1 MRLIRINFFIV
12 FAASLLFITQTVV
25 NAEGNEKEKRTLQ
38 KVQTQVPVTYL
49 DINNIF
55 VPMRNN
61 GISDIDIN
69 QQNSGLVFPKGS
81 GKTAAFTSGL
91 LWGAR
96 IPGDPQVRV
105 GGTAYATGLQPG
117 AILSNGLAD
126 DPTLDKYRI
135 YRVRPDIY
143 PGGPDVTLT
152 NEEQLELTSA
162 SAIRA
167 QYELDWDEW
176 PSDLGAPY
184 FDGNE
189 NGVYDPDP
197 TSGDIPGFPGADQT
211 LWFVANDLNA
221 TNTADL
227 YGASPMGI
235 EAQVTYWA
243 YNQTGALGNMYFR
256 KYLLINK
263 GAQQDTLTDMYVS
276 MWSDIDLGDAG
287 NDFVGVDTVL
297 SLQYCYNASP
307 TDNTYSPLPPPA
319 VGFDFF
325 QGPLVD
331 GVAGEDKNRNG
342 VDDASDYGIFKGK
355 EVGPG
360 KINLP
365 MTAAYYFA
373 NGDPNIGDPPQGDLD
388 GSTQFYNF
396 FQGKFGLSGAPFTD
410 LSTGEITTYALNGDP
425 ITGTGWLDGTQLP
438 PGDRRLGSA
447 SGPFTLAPGDTQEVV
462 VAEICAGAL
471 ENVNNI
477 SAIGLLKY
485 YDGLAQVSYDNF
497 FELPPNPALPD
508 VEVSELPNQI
518 NLDWGENLE
527 RVNATE
533 SYDIIFNEENYK
545 FQGYN
550 VYQLPSASATKE
562 QGRLIANF
570 DLKDDFRVIIGKDF
584 DPNSGQIVLVPQQ
597 LGNNTGISHYLE
609 ITTDKFTGAPLING
623 IKYYFA
629 VTAYAVIQSYD
640 KDIPIDEFPLISN
653 VENVINIL
661 TVVPQSQK
669 PEEFYVPT
677 GYFTE
682 ITHVE
687 GNAGGG
693 PRPYIINPY
702 ALNGHEYEVYWTQ
715 RQEIRNENGDWV
727 PAGVVNRHFHPNDPD
742 TLTGSSIQIAATY
755 GPQAGKLQLNFV
767 LDLVSVDFDWA
778 DGISLTFPAGV
789 TILEAPSFE
798 AGNGSISPEIIQYA
812 DSTVVNMGD
821 VTHPYTGNGPF
832 TGGEEWSFQVIA
844 AVPFTVNWI
853 IYDDGY
859 GGGPVDASG
868 STTLTEVGNLSR
880 LAKYWNLKD
889 ATLDVVKL
897 ENQNILAGTNVF
909 PARDDI
915 PANLLVNIPE
925 YLQPVVDGFR
935 IGVDGGYEAPTT
947 ISSSSP
953 PTVNGE
959 EVFDFS
965 ASNVWW
971 TSTNYIICDF
981 TRFGYTDGFAATSLP
996 VYGGA
1001 GGTSDVNILQKD
1013 YELRWTGVL
1022 GDTVFGNGN
1031 TLTITKSGGS
1041 IATLFGASG
1050 YSLAAHPLNP
1060 NPGVDQPITIRI
1072 PFEVWNVDDDQQ
1084 VNLVIWD
1091 RSGDPTV
1098 SGGAVWNTSD
1108 RVYTWIVNN
1117 AYSPDLIDVTS
1128 QVVADNATW
1137 NLVIYLSTFATG
1149 DVVKITYDNPIQVG
1163 IDTYTFSPSKATFT
1177 NTEKA
1182 IKETERI
1189 NVFPNPYYG
1198 VNSEELNK
1206 YNRFVT
1212 FSHLPTKATIRI
1224 FNIAGVLVKTIEK
1237 DNPDQF
1243 ERWDLA
1249 NQNGLPVASGLYIV
1263 YIELPDLGT
1272 TKILKAAIIQEQQIL
1287 DRF

>member
-388 GSTQFYNF
+388 GSTQF
-396 FQGKFGLSGAPFTD
+396 
-410 LSTGEITTYALNGDP
+410 
-425 ITGTGWLDGTQLP
+425 
-438 PGDRRLGSA
+438 
-447 SGPFTLAPGDTQEVV
+447 
-462 VAEICAGAL
+462 
-471 ENVNNI
+471 
-477 SAIGLLKY
+477 
-485 YDGLAQVSYDNF
+485 
-497 FELPPNPALPD
+497 
-508 VEVSELPNQI
+508 
-518 NLDWGENLE
+518 
-527 RVNATE
+527 
-533 SYDIIFNEENYK
+533 
-545 FQGYN
+545 
-550 VYQLPSASATKE
+550 
-562 QGRLIANF
+562 
-570 DLKDDFRVIIGKDF
+570 
-584 DPNSGQIVLVPQQ
+584 
-597 LGNNTGISHYLE
+597 
-609 ITTDKFTGAPLING
+609 
-623 IKYYFA
+623 
-629 VTAYAVIQSYD
+629 
-640 KDIPIDEFPLISN
+640 
-653 VENVINIL
+653 
-661 TVVPQSQK
+661 
-669 PEEFYVPT
+669 
-677 GYFTE
+677 
-682 ITHVE
+682 
-687 GNAGGG
+687 
-693 PRPYIINPY
+693 
-702 ALNGHEYEVYWTQ
+702 
-715 RQEIRNENGDWV
+715 
-727 PAGVVNRHFHPNDPD
+727 
-742 TLTGSSIQIAATY
+742 
-755 GPQAGKLQLNFV
+755 
-767 LDLVSVDFDWA
+767 
-778 DGISLTFPAGV
+778 
-789 TILEAPSFE
+789 
-798 AGNGSISPEIIQYA
+798 
-812 DSTVVNMGD
+812 
-821 VTHPYTGNGPF
+821 
-832 TGGEEWSFQVIA
+832 
-844 AVPFTVNWI
+844 
-853 IYDDGY
+853 
-859 GGGPVDASG
+859 
-868 STTLTEVGNLSR
+868 
-880 LAKYWNLKD
+880 
-889 ATLDVVKL
+889 
-897 ENQNILAGTNVF
+897 
-909 PARDDI
+909 
-915 PANLLVNIPE
+915 
-925 YLQPVVDGFR
+925 
-935 IGVDGGYEAPTT
+935 
-947 ISSSSP
+947 
-953 PTVNGE
+953 
-959 EVFDFS
+959 
-965 ASNVWW
+965 
-971 TSTNYIICDF
+971 
-981 TRFGYTDGFAATSLP
+981 
-996 VYGGA
+996 
-1001 GGTSDVNILQKD
+1001 
-1013 YELRWTGVL
+1013 
-1022 GDTVFGNGN
+1022 
-1031 TLTITKSGGS
+1031 
-1041 IATLFGASG
+1041 
-1050 YSLAAHPLNP
+1050 
-1060 NPGVDQPITIRI
+1060 
-1072 PFEVWNVDDDQQ
+1072 
-1084 VNLVIWD
+1084 
-1091 RSGDPTV
+1091 
-1098 SGGAVWNTSD
+1098 
-1108 RVYTWIVNN
+1108 
-1117 AYSPDLIDVTS
+1117 
-1128 QVVADNATW
+1128 
-1137 NLVIYLSTFATG
+1137 
-1149 DVVKITYDNPIQVG
+1149 
-1163 IDTYTFSPSKATFT
+1163 
-1177 NTEKA
+1177 
-1182 IKETERI
+1182 
-1189 NVFPNPYYG
+1189 
-1198 VNSEELNK
+1198 
-1206 YNRFVT
+1206 
-1212 FSHLPTKATIRI
+1212 
-1224 FNIAGVLVKTIEK
+1224 
-1237 DNPDQF
+1237 
-1243 ERWDLA
+1243 
-1249 NQNGLPVASGLYIV
+1249 
-1263 YIELPDLGT
+1263 
-1272 TKILKAAIIQEQQIL
+1272 
-1287 DRF
+1287 